1 MIYTSIEQLVGKTPL
16 YEPKRLCEGKQLAA
30 RVLLKLEYF
39 NPTGSAKDRAAL
51 SMLLTAEQN
60 GILKPGATIIE
71 PTSGNTGVALAAFA
85 AARGYRTVLTMP
97 DSMSAERRALLAAHG
112 AELVLT
118 PGAQGMAGA
127 IAKAEELH
135 KQIEG
140 SVIPGQFV
148 NPANPEAHYRTT
160 GPEIFED
167 AEGNVDFFVAGVGT
181 GGTFSGTVR
190 YLKEQKPTV
199 KGIAVEPATSAVM
212 SGEKAGKHGL
222 MGIGAGFI
230 PETMDMSLVD
240 EIKPITDEQAYAAAR
255 ELAQKEGI
263 ITGITSG
270 AALAAALEVASRPEN
285 AGKTVVAL
293 LPDTGER
300 YLSTPLYAQ
309 N

>member
-1 MIYTSIEQLVGKTPL
+1 MIYKSIEELVGHTPL
-16 YEPKRLCEGKQLAA
+16 YEPCRFCEGKGLAA
-30 RVLLKLEYF
+30 RLLLKLEYF

-51 SMLLTAEQN
+51 SIILAAEKD
-60 GILKPGATIIE
+60 GTLKPGATIIE

-85 AARGYRTVLTMP
+85 AAHGYRTVLTMP

-127 IAKAEELH
+127 IAKANELH
-135 KQIEG
+135 EQIAG
-140 SVIPGQFV
+140 SIIGGQFE

-167 AEGNVDFFVAGVGT
+167 AEGRVDFFVAGVGT

-190 YLKEQKPTV
+190 YLKERNPALR
-199 KGIAVEPATSAVM
+199 GIAVEPANSAVM
-212 SGEKAGKHGL
+212 SGEKAGAHGL

-230 PETMDMSLVD
+230 PKAMDMTLVD
-240 EIKPITDEQAYAAAR
+240 EIKKITDEQAYAAAR

-270 AALAAALEVASRPEN
+270 AAIAAALEVASRGEN

-300 YLSTPLYAQ
+300 YLSTPLYAVK
-309 N
+309 